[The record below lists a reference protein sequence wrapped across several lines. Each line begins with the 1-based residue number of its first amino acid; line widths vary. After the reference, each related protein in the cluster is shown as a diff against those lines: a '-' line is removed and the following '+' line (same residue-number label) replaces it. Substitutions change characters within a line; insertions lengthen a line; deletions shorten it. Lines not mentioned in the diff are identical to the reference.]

1 MIIRGLVHLISRVL
15 GCQIHQVAHHR
26 KMLLNAISTDGTW
39 AKTNFLNCT
48 YISHAP
54 ISTHEQ
60 GANAHFLKARRYC
73 TELFC
78 AIRGY
83 CTENLEQL
91 ATTRVLCNK
100 LSHNPVWQL
109 IAQNLLSTDIA
120 RQRDSLQMV
129 CFNVVSYAHALP
141 LFSTYFANLSS
152 SWSIWETVLACFHH
166 WFHLFVKFLQV
177 SWYKTWNCYSSFII
191 WPLFV

>member
-1 MIIRGLVHLISRVL
+1 MMNGCIFGGDADIEWSSVAVGGWVGPPHLYLYLYLWWWHWMIIRGLVHLISRVL

-83 CTENLEQL
+83 CTELFCAIRGYCTENLEQL
-91 ATTRVLCNK
+91 ATTRVLSNK
-100 LSHNPVWQL
+100 LSW
-109 IAQNLLSTDIA
+109 TDIA
-120 RQRDSLQMV
+120 RQRGSLQMV
-129 CFNVVSYAHALP
+129 CFNVGCLNRRNGTP
-141 LFSTYFANLSS
+141 
-152 SWSIWETVLACFHH
+152 
-166 WFHLFVKFLQV
+166 
-177 SWYKTWNCYSSFII
+177 
-191 WPLFV
+191 WPFNATAEHT